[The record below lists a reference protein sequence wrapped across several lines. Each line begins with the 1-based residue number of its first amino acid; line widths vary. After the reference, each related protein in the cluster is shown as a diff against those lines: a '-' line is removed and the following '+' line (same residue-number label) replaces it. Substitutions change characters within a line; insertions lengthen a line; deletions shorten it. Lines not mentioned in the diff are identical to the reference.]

1 MDYSAYRK
9 VLRMVTELHV
19 RGYQRLRIAPGMAPS
34 GCYWRCSIT
43 PVTNISNRHGARML
57 SSDEAAVHYT
67 SGQER
72 EYFGWKDAA
81 HVSPGRLAELFI
93 KRFPRIVEAGQGA
106 DWVYA
111 GWYLDMLH
119 LTYPNNF
126 PIAYADWDLP
136 SDYLPATGERDD
148 VRIPL
153 PPVGRGEN
161 EPAEEHRAN
170 R

>member
-1 MDYSAYRK
+1 MKYRAYRK

-34 GCYWRCSIT
+34 GLAWRCSIT
-43 PVTNISNRHGARML
+43 PATNISSQHGARML
-57 SSDEAAVHYT
+57 SWDKLAAHYT

-72 EYFGWKDAA
+72 KYFGWEDAA
-81 HVSPGRLAELFI
+81 HAPPGRLAELFI
-93 KRFPRIVEAGQGA
+93 ERFPAIAEAGRGS

-119 LTYPNNF
+119 LTYPYTF
-126 PIAYADWDLP
+126 PVAYADVDWDVP
-136 SDYLPATGERDD
+136 SDCLGTTGERSD

-153 PPVGRGEN
+153 PPPGWG
-161 EPAEEHRAN
+161 PEETSAG
-170 R
+170 